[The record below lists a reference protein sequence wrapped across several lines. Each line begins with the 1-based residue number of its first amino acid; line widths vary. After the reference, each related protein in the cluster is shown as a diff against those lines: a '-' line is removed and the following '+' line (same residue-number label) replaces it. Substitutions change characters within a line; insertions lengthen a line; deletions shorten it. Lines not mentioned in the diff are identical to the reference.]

1 MQKGSKLLTPL
12 LALVLCLG
20 LVACGNIAEDEQPSD
35 EVVGNDW
42 RVTGV
47 VRDSG
52 IITRS
57 GEDIAVL
64 VCVHAEDA
72 TFYYDS
78 ENQVL
83 FDFVDYPVAI
93 QGDPWESYQSIDFSD
108 RNDDGNSDVTMIFEE
123 NGDTTRLVWFW
134 DADAE
139 GYVFQPEESSAMPDG
154 DSYLSWNTLTG
165 EDFEAD
171 RCMTK
176 LVAADR
182 I

>member
-12 LALVLCLG
+12 LVLVLCLG

-52 IITRS
+52 SITRS
-57 GEDIAVL
+57 GEDIDVL

-72 TFYYDS
+72 IFYYDS
-78 ENQVL
+78 EEQVL

-108 RNDDGNSDVTMIFEE
+108 HNDDGNSDVTMIFEE
-123 NGDTTRLVWFW
+123 NGDATQMVWFW

-139 GYVFQPEESSAMPDG
+139 VYVFQTEESSAEKSKYG
-154 DSYLSWNTLTG
+154 
-165 EDFEAD
+165 
-171 RCMTK
+171 
-176 LVAADR
+176 
-182 I
+182 

>member
-12 LALVLCLG
+12 LVLVLCLG

-52 IITRS
+52 SITRS
-57 GEDIAVL
+57 GEDIDVL

-72 TFYYDS
+72 IFYYDS
-78 ENQVL
+78 EEQVL
-83 FDFVDYPVAI
+83 LDFVDYPVAI

-108 RNDDGNSDVTMIFEE
+108 HNDDGNSDVTMIFEE
-123 NGDTTRLVWFW
+123 NGDATQMVWFW

-139 GYVFQPEESSAMPDG
+139 VYVFQTEESSAEKSKYG
-154 DSYLSWNTLTG
+154 
-165 EDFEAD
+165 
-171 RCMTK
+171 
-176 LVAADR
+176 
-182 I
+182 